1 MRFIA
6 TQRET
11 SVFLALTSL
20 IALYIVLS
28 PGADNDWML
37 DPLTGV
43 VTAVTGLIVCARLA
57 LGAASRP
64 ARKSA
69 SLMSDWLSAFTN
81 SAFRRSTIGRGVPA
95 VVTMPNQLSIS

>member
-43 VTAVTGLIVCARLA
+43 VTAVTGLVVCARLA
-57 LGAASRP
+57 LGAASKP
-64 ARKSA
+64 ARQLWQVILVMLALVCISHLA
-69 SLMSDWLSAFTN
+69 DSFSDRVQEFLG
-81 SAFRRSTIGRGVPA
+81 ID
-95 VVTMPNQLSIS
+95 IDD